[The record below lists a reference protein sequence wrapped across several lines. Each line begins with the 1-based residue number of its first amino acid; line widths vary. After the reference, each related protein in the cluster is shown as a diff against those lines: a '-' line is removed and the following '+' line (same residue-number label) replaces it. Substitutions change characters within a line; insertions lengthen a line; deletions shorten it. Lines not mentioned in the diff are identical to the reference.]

1 MKIKKINIFVASIL
15 ISLTGVC
22 TLAYAEGK
30 TITMC
35 VRQNGLVYIIGK
47 DFKRDECRKNDQLI
61 SWNTEGVPGP
71 KGDKGEVGT
80 IGPKGEQGVKGDVG
94 PAGAQGIQGA
104 KGDKGD
110 SATHGAGNIAFC
122 STYGSSCSFVLKND
136 GTIWL
141 WNPND
146 SKWIINPNTPKSV
159 PVLVSDIISWDTYSF
174 IDKNGDVWRWN
185 NNGNNSN
192 WSNDGHPN

>member
-61 SWNTEGVPGP
+61 SWNPLVVVDNDYTPMTDAALLPIGKIHEANYGMHLGYANDTKKVGVHVYIY
-71 KGDKGEVGT
+71 KKVADYVDRFFLKDVR
-80 IGPKGEQGVKGDVG
+80 VKSYDR
-94 PAGAQGIQGA
+94 I
-104 KGDKGD
+104 
-110 SATHGAGNIAFC
+110 
-122 STYGSSCSFVLKND
+122 
-136 GTIWL
+136 
-141 WNPND
+141 
-146 SKWIINPNTPKSV
+146 
-159 PVLVSDIISWDTYSF
+159 
-174 IDKNGDVWRWN
+174 
-185 NNGNNSN
+185 
-192 WSNDGHPN
+192 